1 METNFK
7 VLVHFGMYV
16 DVNLLDKG
24 IYTTDK
30 PYLYDKNKTIRSMI
44 QDAEDIQQKMG
55 SWHISEKYFESLEQC
70 KLVDVQIVVQA
81 VP

>member
-7 VLVHFGMYV
+7 VLVHCGMYV

-55 SWHISEKYFESLEQC
+55 VWHISEKYFESLEQC